1 MAEETE
7 VTTET
12 VAADQFTPTPV
23 QEEIIGEVTEQSGVK
38 DDPAP
43 SLVPGT
49 EVTFQPQEVQQ
60 DELFPTTSLAQ
71 PMEEQIVEA
80 SKTGLELP
88 TPPRTAAATYQS
100 FVEADTP
107 EFAAA
112 QGQVSAQS
120 LIGDIEGAVS
130 EESIAQGATAEL
142 DERATLKFQM
152 GELFK
157 SFEEG
162 KPPPAWA
169 APAVRQVGGMMAQ
182 RGLGASSM
190 AAAAISQAIMES
202 GIPIAQ
208 QDANKYATIQLQN
221 LNNQQQ
227 ATLQNAATY
236 AAMDRANLSSA
247 MQAAVN
253 NARSFLQMDTQNLS
267 NEQQLKTID
276 LQSKFQK
283 MFTDQAQENAARQF
297 NAKSQLQVDQF
308 FTELET
314 QVANA
319 NSSRMAAMEQF
330 NADQKNASKRYFA
343 KLNDARERFNITNEN
358 LISQSNAVWRRN
370 VNTANTAGQNAANQ
384 QNALNLLGTTQANLD
399 KLWQRYRDEASWM
412 VQISENAAQRAHN
425 AAILAQTQD
434 FNAEQY
440 EIDRENQFFSSLG
453 STVIKGVFGVL
464 GA

>member
-1 MAEETE
+1 MAEENQTADELQAGQFTPQEATSTLLTE
-7 VTTET
+7 VTEKADLDEAAPPALPTGTAVPFQEQQVQQEELFAPT
-12 VAADQFTPTPV
+12 QVAAPLTEPV
-23 QEEIIGEVTEQSGVK
+23 K
-38 DDPAP
+38 
-43 SLVPGT
+43 
-49 EVTFQPQEVQQ
+49 
-60 DELFPTTSLAQ
+60 
-71 PMEEQIVEA
+71 EA
-80 SKTGLELP
+80 SVTGLELP

-100 FVEADTP
+100 FVSEDTP

-142 DERATLKFQM
+142 DERATLRFQM

-182 RGLGASSM
+182 RGLGRSSM

-253 NARSFLQMDTQNLS
+253 NARSFLQMDTQNLT

-283 MFTDQAQENAARQF
+283 LFTDQAQENAARQF

-319 NSSRMAAMEQF
+319 NASRMAAMEQF
-330 NADQKNASKRYFA
+330 NADQTNAAARYFT
-343 KLNDARERFNITNEN
+343 KINDARERFNISNEN
-358 LISQSNAVWRRN
+358 LIQQSNAVWRRN
-370 VNTANTAGQNAANQ
+370 INTANTAGQNETNRV
-384 QNALNLLGTTQANLD
+384 NALNLLGINQASLD
-399 KLWQRYRDEASWM
+399 KLWQRYRDEAQWM
-412 VQISENAAQRAHN
+412 VEISENAAQRAHN
-425 AAILAQTQD
+425 AAILSQTQD
-434 FNAEQY
+434 FNSEQY
-440 EIDRENQFFSSLG
+440 EVERESQFFSALG
-453 STVIKGVFGVL
+453 STVINGVFGLL